1 MLSHVTHVTHLTHLS
16 HPSHVVRACALLIVA
31 TTCLVAESAS
41 VPPVTAAAVDGL
53 IAQGQDWLLAQQDPS
68 GSFGKADAKMA
79 LGITALVTAALT
91 QDPSLPSSDAR
102 LAKAIAYLRAHQRPD
117 GGFYLPEEGL
127 AVYGTAMA
135 LTALVQAQAAD
146 PATLAKAQAFLRAAQ
161 VSDPASPSAGGIGY
175 GGPTSPTHA
184 DLSNTHMALRALR
197 LSGVP
202 ASDPVIQ
209 KAIPFLE
216 HCQELS
222 AVNHLPWVD
231 MSPASAG
238 GGVYNPDPQ
247 PRHNPADPTAAP
259 IPPAKPSAY
268 GSMTFALYDGYQQAG
283 VAPADPRA
291 TQALAWVA
299 SHYTITENPGRAAG
313 KNLDGLYYY
322 YWMMAETLTSAGQT
336 SITLPSG
343 QRRDW
348 RADILSEL
356 TTREHLGTDGTGAYW
371 INGAKMWS
379 ETNPLIVTS
388 YVVQTLKCLRH
399 GL

>member
-1 MLSHVTHVTHLTHLS
+1 MLSLLLR
-16 HPSHVVRACALLIVA
+16 PSALLVCA
-31 TTCLVAESAS
+31 TTCLLAESAPAAP
-41 VPPVTAAAVDGL
+41 VAPVTAAALDQL
-53 IAQGQDWLLAQQDPS
+53 IAQGQEWLVAQQDPA
-68 GSFGKADAKMA
+68 GSFGKPDAKMA

-91 QDPSLPSSDAR
+91 QAPALASNDAR
-102 LAKAIAYLRAHQRPD
+102 LQKAVAYLRAHQRPD

-146 PATLAKAQAFLRAAQ
+146 AATVAQAQAFLRSAQ

-175 GGPTSPTHA
+175 GGPRSPTHA

-283 VAPADPRA
+283 VAAADPR
-291 TQALAWVA
+291 TSQALAWVEN
-299 SHYTITENPGRAAG
+299 HYTITENPGRAVG

-322 YWMMAETLTSAGQT
+322 YWMMAETLSSAGQAT
-336 SITLPSG
+336 LTLPSG
-343 QRRDW
+343 ERRDW
-348 RADILSEL
+348 RADLLQAL
-356 TTREHLGTDGTGAYW
+356 TTRAHAGAGGSGAYW
-371 INGAKMWS
+371 INDAKVWS

-388 YVVQTLKCLRH
+388 YVVQTLKCLRS